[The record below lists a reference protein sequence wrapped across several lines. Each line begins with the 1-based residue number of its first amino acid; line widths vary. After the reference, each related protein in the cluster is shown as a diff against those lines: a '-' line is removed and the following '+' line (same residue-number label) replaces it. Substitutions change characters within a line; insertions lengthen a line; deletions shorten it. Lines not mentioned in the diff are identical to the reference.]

1 VLVQTPT
8 SFKGADMEVGTVFFF
23 NPEQRKFEWRRASLA
38 GAAQLTIFT
47 IGHSTRT
54 LPEFFE
60 MLKAHGVMLV
70 VDVRSV
76 PRSRH
81 NPQFNKEKL
90 PAALKAEGIGYV
102 HMPDIGGLRRPT
114 RDSVNTAWR
123 NKSFRGYADYMQ
135 TKEFTEQLLHLMALA
150 RENCLAVM
158 CAEALPWRCHRSLI
172 ADALVVRNVKVDHII
187 SKNSVTKHD
196 LTEWAQVEGTKITY
210 PLFTKETP
218 QKTLGDFSSSA

>member
-1 VLVQTPT
+1 L
-8 SFKGADMEVGTVFFF
+8 SREGKA
-23 NPEQRKFEWRRASLA
+23 LA
-38 GAAQLTIFT
+38 KDAQLILLT

-54 LPEFFE
+54 LPEFLE
-60 MLKAHGVMLV
+60 ILKAYHVTLI

-81 NPQFNKEKL
+81 NPQFNKEALPNSLKL
-90 PAALKAEGIGYV
+90 EGIKYV
-102 HMPDIGGLRRPT
+102 HMPEIGGLRRPKP
-114 RDSVNTAWR
+114 DSVNTAWR

-135 TKEFTEQLLHLMALA
+135 TKEFTEQLLNLMALA

-172 ADALVVRNVKVDHII
+172 ADALVVRNVKVEHII
-187 SKNSVTKHD
+187 SKDSIISHR
-196 LTEWAQVEGTKITY
+196 LSEWAHVEGTKITY

-218 QKTLGDFSSSA
+218 QRTLGDFGKPA

>member
-1 VLVQTPT
+1 MAEKTEL
-8 SFKGADMEVGTVFFF
+8 TV
-23 NPEQRKFEWRRASLA
+23 
-38 GAAQLTIFT
+38 FT

-54 LPEFFE
+54 LPEFVE
-60 MLKAHGVMLV
+60 MLNAYHVTLV

-81 NPQFNKEKL
+81 NPQFNKETL
-90 PAALKAEGIGYV
+90 PTALKEQGINYV
-102 HMPDIGGLRRPT
+102 HMPDIGGLRRPN

-150 RENCLAVM
+150 REKCVAVM

-172 ADALVVRNVKVDHII
+172 ADALVVRNVRVEHII
-187 SKNSVTKHD
+187 SKNSTISHT
-196 LTEWAQVEGTKITY
+196 LTEWAHAEGTRITY
-210 PLFTKETP
+210 PLFTKDTP
-218 QKTLGDFSSSA
+218 QKTLGEFGASV